1 MPSRFGVALIVGF
14 WLATTGFVAYRDVYP
29 RYFSDG
35 PPPLRIDLA
44 DEATSQVPAKW
55 SLFRHTA
62 DGKDEKIGGLTT
74 FMQYVGRDDTFWFRS
89 EYRDVKFQFG
99 NIQLGLPVV
108 DAAVRVTRAGHL
120 REQTLEGKLEVVAG
134 LFTLAADAKLD
145 AIVKDNI
152 LTGKVKLVPAA
163 NPRGMALGGWSLE
176 RDLAPV
182 SVTSGQVLNPM
193 MPVGRLWDVRPGRR
207 WVIREVDPLKD
218 ALGLLAQEAGKASP
232 LPIGLPGG
240 PTEPREL
247 IAKVRSAPVPLVP
260 YRPGPDK
267 TPADPVDC
275 WVIDYRATNDDLTA
289 STWVS
294 VADGRV
300 LRQEASGFGERLR
313 FEREY

>member
-1 MPSRFGVALIVGF
+1 MPSRSGVAVIALF
-14 WLATTGFVAYRDVYP
+14 WLATTGFVVYRDVLP

-55 SLFRHTA
+55 SLFRRAA
-62 DGKDEKIGGLTT
+62 DGKDEKVGGLTT
-74 FMQYVGRDDTFWFRS
+74 YLQYVNRDDTFWFRS
-89 EYRDVKFQFG
+89 EYRDLKFQFG
-99 NIQLGLPVV
+99 AIHLSLPKV
-108 DAAVRVTRAGHL
+108 DSAIRVTRAGWL
-120 REQTLEGKLEVVAG
+120 REQTLDGRLQVTAG
-134 LFTLAADAKLD
+134 LFTTAADAKLE
-145 AIVKDNI
+145 ALVKDGV
-152 LTGKVKLVPAA
+152 LGGTVKIGPAA
-163 NPRGMALGGWSLE
+163 SEFGERPPGNWSME

-182 SVTSGQVLNPM
+182 PVPNGQVLNPM

-207 WVIREVDPLKD
+207 WVIREVDPMKE
-218 ALGLLAQEAGKASP
+218 ALGLLAQEVAKASP

-247 IAKVRSAPVPLVP
+247 IASVRSAPEPLAP
-260 YRPGPDK
+260 YRPGKEPG
-267 TPADPVDC
+267 DPVDC

-289 STWVS
+289 TTWVG

-300 LRQEASGFGERLR
+300 LRQEATGFGERLR